1 MRRDH
6 RSTSLFNRPILILE
20 VSLVLSALLLG
31 LAGAPHCAAM
41 CGPACGAV
49 VGACSGSAGWSAPSW
64 GFQAGR
70 MASYAVAGALAA
82 AGVGVLATTS
92 AAWPVLRPL
101 WTVLHLAAVTLGL
114 WLLMTGRQPA
124 WMSRIGRARR
134 TGSAALPGGAGWQPM
149 RGPVSASV
157 TASGSGLAWVL
168 WPCGLLQSALVVA
181 GLANTP
187 QGGAMAMLA
196 FAATSALGLQW
207 APWAWRRWAGRGADG
222 RPSPMLDWAVRGA
235 GLMLALGSAW
245 ALGHDAWVQV
255 WDYCF
260 G

>member
-1 MRRDH
+1 
-6 RSTSLFNRPILILE
+6 LE
-20 VSLVLSALLLG
+20 ASLVLSALLLG

-49 VGACSGSAGWSAPSW
+49 VGACSRGGGVSAASW
-64 GFQAGR
+64 AFHAGR
-70 MASYAVAGALAA
+70 MLAYTASGALAA
-82 AGVGVLATTS
+82 AGVGVLASTS

-101 WTVLHLAAVTLGL
+101 WTVLHLAAIVLGL
-114 WLLMTGRQPA
+114 WLAWTGRQPA
-124 WMSRIGRARR
+124 WMSRIGRAR
-134 TGSAALPGGAGWQPM
+134 TAVALQPAGHAGWKPL
-149 RGPVSASV
+149 RGPVSGAAAA
-157 TASGSGLAWVL
+157 TGSGLAWVL

-187 QGGAMAMLA
+187 QGGAMAMFA

-207 APWAWRRWAGRGADG
+207 APWAWRRWATRGADG
-222 RPSPMLDWAVRGA
+222 RPSRVMAWAVRGA
-235 GLMLALGSAW
+235 GLMLAIGSAW
-245 ALGHDAWVQV
+245 ALGHDVWGRV